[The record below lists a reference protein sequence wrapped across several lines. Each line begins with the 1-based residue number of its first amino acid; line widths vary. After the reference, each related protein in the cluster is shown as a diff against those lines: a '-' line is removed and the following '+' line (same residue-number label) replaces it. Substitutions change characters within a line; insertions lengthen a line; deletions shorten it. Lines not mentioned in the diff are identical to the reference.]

1 MRKRTCV
8 AVCALLATIVP
19 SVSVTA
25 ADVVPGE
32 ILVKFKPGATD
43 RLAQQT
49 VSARGAEV
57 LYTSP
62 YAGFRKV
69 RVRRAAL
76 TERVIE
82 QLRRNPWVEY
92 AVPNSIAHAHFSPND
107 GYYPY
112 QWHFDDERSGGNPY
126 GGANGGGINL
136 EPAWD
141 ISTGSGV
148 VVAVLDTGVAYE
160 NYGSKYLRAPDLV
173 NTLFVPGWDFANND
187 SHPNDDH
194 SHGTHVTGT
203 IAQSTNNTT
212 GVAGVAFNCSI
223 MPVKVLNSNGE
234 GTLQWLVDGI
244 HYAVDHGA
252 DVINMS
258 LGWPPG
264 YDPGQPLKDALDYA
278 YDNGVTVVCS
288 SGNDSSGTVSYP
300 AAYPTTLAV
309 GATRYDEM
317 RAYYSNYGTQL
328 DLMAPGGQLIDPETE
343 KPFDQNGDGY
353 GDGVLQNTFDP
364 TTRNPKSFSYWFFSG
379 TSMAAPH
386 VSGVAALL
394 IARGVATPDDVRY
407 ALESSAEDKGAAGWD
422 SMYGW
427 GLVDAYAALTA
438 PLNYSSTDGDLVSFE
453 QQEVFPPFTA
463 VLISKEDVAGEG
475 VEYQFALGGFG
486 ETDINIGA
494 TSSATNL
501 AAYETYTLTFTNT
514 SVDDFYNIM
523 VYVKTGAGETI
534 YQSGYLALMPGNSAD
549 WHLDLTGIPNLN
561 DVREIGFGL
570 KAYIGQGFGLAD
582 EMRVR
587 VKQKPNVL

>member
-1 MRKRTCV
+1 MRKRTCI

-25 ADVVPGE
+25 VEVVPGE

-49 VSARGAEV
+49 VSARGADV

-92 AVPNSIAHAHFSPND
+92 AVLNSIAHAHWSPND
-107 GYYPY
+107 SYYPY
-112 QWHFDDERSGGNPY
+112 QWHFDDERLGANPY
-126 GGANGGGINL
+126 GGANGGGIRL

-160 NYGSKYLRAPDLV
+160 NYGSTYLRAPDLV
-173 NTLFVPGWDFANND
+173 YTLFVAGWDFANND

-203 IAQSTNNTT
+203 IAQSTNNGI
-212 GVAGVAFNCSI
+212 GVAGVAYNCSI
-223 MPVKVLNSNGE
+223 MPVKVLNSNGQ
-234 GTLQWLVDGI
+234 GTLEWLADGI
-244 HYAVDHGA
+244 YYAVDNGA

-288 SGNDSSGTVSYP
+288 SGNDSAGTVSYP

-309 GATRYDEM
+309 GATRYDET
-317 RAYYSNYGTQL
+317 RPSYSNYGDAL
-328 DLMAPGGQLIDPETE
+328 DICAPGGDLTV
-343 KPFDQNGDGY
+343 DQNGDLY
-353 GDGVLQNTFDP
+353 GDGVLQNTFNP
-364 TTRNPKSFSYWFFSG
+364 TTRNPKAFGYWFFSG

-407 ALESSAEDKGAAGWD
+407 ALESTAEDKGASGWD
-422 SMYGW
+422 AVYGW
-427 GLVDAYAALTA
+427 GLVDAYAALTV
-438 PLNYSSTDGDLVSFE
+438 PLVYSSTDGDLMSFE
-453 QQEVFPPFTA
+453 QQEVSPPFTA
-463 VLISKEDVAGEG
+463 VLTGKEDVPGEG
-475 VEYQFALGGFG
+475 VEYTFALGGFG

-494 TSSATNL
+494 ASPATNL

-514 SVDDFYNIM
+514 SVNDFYNIM

-549 WHLDLTGIPNLN
+549 WHLNLTGIPNLN

-582 EMRVR
+582 EMRIK